1 MSYLDRLITTLAA
14 LERSGQLAAL
24 RTFVMECSGTLY
36 VAGNGGSYAVALHW
50 ACDLQKA
57 AGRRC
62 VALGANASLMTAY
75 ANDDGYDRV
84 FADELRQIGRAHDRL
99 VLLSCSGTSANI
111 EALRDVAY
119 PRQIVTA
126 LITSDCYAGRDALVR
141 IPSRDYGVVEDC
153 FAALGHWLTGE
164 VRG

>member
-1 MSYLDRLITTLAA
+1 MSYFARLATTLQAIDP
-14 LERSGQLAAL
+14 RQLAAL
-24 RTFVMECSGTLY
+24 KQFVAECTGTLY

-57 AGRRC
+57 ANRRC
-62 VALGANASLMTAY
+62 VALGANASLLTAY
-75 ANDDGYDRV
+75 ANDDGY
-84 FADELRQIGRAHDRL
+84 AKAYAEELRRICRAGDRL

-119 PRQIVTA
+119 PRQIETA
-126 LITSDCYAGRDALVR
+126 LITSDCYTGRDALVR
-141 IPSRDYGVVEDC
+141 IPSDDYGIIEDC